1 MTVDGGAGN
10 DIITTGVNNDTIIGG
25 EGNDVIR
32 GNAGADTV
40 TVGAGNDV
48 VQFAALT
55 DSVANNNGFDTIT
68 DFKAAGTD
76 VIQFVG
82 LGVASLV
89 NAPSQILGQNAVDAL
104 AATATVTQAATA
116 YFGGA
121 AVAANQAGFFTFQGN
136 TYVVA
141 NDGAAA
147 FSATT
152 DLLVKI
158 NGVVALSAS
167 DFLLG

>member
-1 MTVDGGAGN
+1 M
-10 DIITTGVNNDTIIGG
+10 
-25 EGNDVIR
+25 
-32 GNAGADTV
+32 
-40 TVGAGNDV
+40 

-68 DFKAAGTD
+68 DFKASGTD

-82 LGVASLV
+82 LGVTTLV
-89 NAPSQILGQNAVDAL
+89 NAANRILGQNAVDAL
-104 AATATVTQAATA
+104 AATATVTQAANA

-121 AVAANQAGFFTFQGN
+121 TVVANQGGFFTFQGN
-136 TYVVA
+136 TYAFA
-141 NDGAAA
+141 NDGAAG